1 MALTEKGRITKDLR
15 GSAGV
20 HVAKGRHGNVKTLV
34 VFRGTGV
41 LLFLYLFLLFLF
53 LTTFGI

>member
-1 MALTEKGRITKDLR
+1 MALIEKARITKDLR
-15 GSAGV
+15 GAGV

-34 VFRGTGV
+34 VFRGIGV